1 MLNVKK
7 TTYRSI
13 PKKNE
18 LTKLTAEIKQAI
30 QKIEGEKNKKSKTIN
45 DYAKLTQSIKKTILK
60 ISVKK

>member
-1 MLNVKK
+1 MLNIKK

-30 QKIEGEKNKKSKTIN
+30 QKIEEEKNKKKQDN
-45 DYAKLTQSIKKTILK
+45 
-60 ISVKK
+60 